1 MDRIE
6 RLEHNFME
14 PDPYWE
20 SPKSTR
26 PIEVIH
32 VHHLMPDDEEAR
44 RRMASAI
51 RRSPTLRCRVEVD
64 LALRE
69 GIEARERYPEA
80 YLMVRAGRAVV
91 C

>member
-6 RLEHNFME
+6 RLERSFME
-14 PDPYWE
+14 PDPYWA
-20 SPKSTR
+20 SLKSTG

-32 VHHLMPDDEEAR
+32 VHYLMPDDEEAR

-51 RRSPTLRCRVEVD
+51 RRSPKLRRRVEVD

-69 GIEARERYPEA
+69 GVDARERYPES
-80 YLMVRAGRAVV
+80 YLW
-91 C
+91 

>member
-6 RLEHNFME
+6 RLERSFME

-20 SPKSTR
+20 SFSGSKSTR
-26 PIEVIH
+26 PVEVVH
-32 VHHLMPDDEEAR
+32 VRHPMPDDEEAR

-51 RRSPTLRCRVEVD
+51 RRSPMLRRRAEVD

-69 GIEARERYPEA
+69 GIEARMRYPEA
-80 YLMVRAGRAVV
+80 YPL
-91 C
+91 